1 MTQAPGLITAALAPA
16 EPATRSAAGAPTH
29 ASPLDK
35 IGPASQKNAPVASTD
50 FADRLKAA
58 APTPGAVRT
67 PPNTPVV
74 RANATDPQIQLLA
87 LLMQNF
93 VSEMLPE
100 QSDQLHGGGTA
111 GRAWRAQLS
120 EALAD
125 TLVKSGTFDTMLGSR
140 APAITTDREHHQ
152 KQTIASEHSNE

>member
-29 ASPLDK
+29 ASPLDR
-35 IGPASQKNAPVASTD
+35 IGAASQKNAPVAKTD

-58 APTPGAVRT
+58 APAPGAVRT
-67 PPNTPVV
+67 PPNTSVV
-74 RANATDPQIQLLA
+74 RASASDPQVQLLA

-100 QSDQLHGGGTA
+100 QSDQLHGSGTA

-120 EALAD
+120 EALAE
-125 TLVKSGTFDTMLGSR
+125 TLVRSGTFDTMLGSR
-140 APAITTDREHHQ
+140 TPAITTDRDQHQ
-152 KQTIASEHSNE
+152 QQTTASEHSNE